1 MYNNKWKLFIR
12 LNKYINIIYIYYD
25 IFQYIYIHMISCSN
39 STVQY
44 WTVQIKLQAGPR
56 PGKDL
61 ARHIDVGPTHCQGLQ
76 GVSNCWGVAF
86 GESLQFLTIVTL
98 W

>member
-1 MYNNKWKLFIR
+1 
-12 LNKYINIIYIYYD
+12 
-25 IFQYIYIHMISCSN
+25 MISCSN

-56 PGKDL
+56 PGTDL
-61 ARHIDVGPTHCQGLQ
+61 ARHIDVGPTPCQGLQ